1 MTQQEFTA
9 ALAENRT
16 RAEEIAAALP
26 GASDEETEALVREFI
41 SCKYFL
47 TAEEMVTDDLIRLGD
62 RSTEKLADLQKG
74 GLRYADKNAGCTTAG
89 SSTIKKVLLAMALGK
104 AIGTKL
110 DADDVAYAETIPQL
124 ARLVIRVRAD
134 SRSDTESGN

>member
-26 GASDEETEALVREFI
+26 RASDEETEALVREFI

-47 TAEEMVTDDLIRLGD
+47 TDVEMVTDDLIQLGD
-62 RSTEKLADLQKG
+62 RSTEKLADLQNG

-110 DADDVAYAETIPQL
+110 NADDVAYAETIPQL

>member
-26 GASDEETEALVREFI
+26 RASDEETEALVREFI

-47 TAEEMVTDDLIRLGD
+47 TDVEMVTDDLIQLGD

-89 SSTIKKVLLAMALGK
+89 SSKKVLLSMALGK

-110 DADDVAYAETIPQL
+110 NADDVAYAETIPQL

>member
-9 ALAENRT
+9 ALAQNKI
-16 RAEEIAAALP
+16 RADAIAAALP
-26 GASDEETEALVREFI
+26 TAPDEDMETMVREFI

-47 TAEEMVTDDLIRLGD
+47 SAEEMDTDDIIQLGD
-62 RSTEKLADLQKG
+62 RSTEKLANLQKG

-104 AIGTKL
+104 AIGRKL
-110 DADDVAYAETIPQL
+110 NADAVAYAETIPHLAQL
-124 ARLVIRVRAD
+124 IISVRKDNAP
-134 SRSDTESGN
+134 

>member
-104 AIGTKL
+104 AVGRKL
-110 DADDVAYAETIPQL
+110 DADAVACAETIPQL
-124 ARLVIRVRAD
+124 SALLLQAREAPQNGA
-134 SRSDTESGN
+134 RST

>member
-26 GASDEETEALVREFI
+26 RASDEETEALVREFI

-47 TAEEMVTDDLIRLGD
+47 TAEEMLTDDLIQLGD

-74 GLRYADKNAGCTTAG
+74 GCVMPTKTQAARPPAPPPSRKYCWLWRWQGHRHKAGC
-89 SSTIKKVLLAMALGK
+89 
-104 AIGTKL
+104 
-110 DADDVAYAETIPQL
+110 
-124 ARLVIRVRAD
+124 R
-134 SRSDTESGN
+134 

>member
-9 ALAENRT
+9 ALARNRA
-16 RAEEIAAALP
+16 RAEDIAAALP
-26 GASDEETEALVREFI
+26 TAPDEDMEALIRGFI

-47 TAEEMVTDDLIRLGD
+47 TTKEMDTDDLIRLGD

-104 AIGTKL
+104 AIGAKL
-110 DADDVAYAETIPQL
+110 NADDVAYAETIPQL
-124 ARLVIRVRAD
+124 ARLVVRVRAEN
-134 SRSDTESGN
+134 RPGAESGN

>member
-16 RAEEIAAALP
+16 RAKEIAAALP
-26 GASDEETEALVREFI
+26 RASDEETEALVREFI

-47 TAEEMVTDDLIRLGD
+47 TDEEMVTDDLIQLGD

-104 AIGTKL
+104 AVGRKL
-110 DADDVAYAETIPQL
+110 DADAVACAETIPQL
-124 ARLVIRVRAD
+124 SALLLQTREAPQDGAR
-134 SRSDTESGN
+134 ST